1 MSCVKKVRRARSEYS
16 ADEMKR
22 GACIGV
28 GVCTALTVVLAVLSL
43 AGIVVLSILFASNS
57 EVSGTCRVCVRYHSL
72 PVCCNICLI
81 QLQYG
86 IVIDAGSTGSR
97 VHLYEW
103 ALPRVHS
110 TGAVLEKDVCRT
122 ERKQ

>member
-1 MSCVKKVRRARSEYS
+1 MSCCVKKVRRALSEYS

-57 EVSGTCRVCVRYHSL
+57 EVSRTCRVSVQYHSL
-72 PVCCNICLI
+72 RVCCICLI